1 MIEVKVPEVGESI
14 SEGILAAWLVED
26 GDFVEV
32 DDELFELETDK
43 VTVTINAEQAGR
55 IELMVSAEE
64 DVEVGQVVAKI
75 DESAQKS
82 EEAETGESQEAAPE
96 EEEEEKAAQEK
107 QQAGQGK
114 SKGQKEEAREEEARE
129 EEAREEEA
137 REEEAQEERREAD
150 EKEDSAAGPQERP
163 GPKPVQAQDEASAAS
178 KQLFVPPSVRRMIRE
193 HQIDPDDIESSG
205 RRLSKGDVIRHLNL
219 LRSGAQPSQAAPR
232 QQDRPAPSPTPERR
246 EPGETGRQ
254 TRSKMSSLR
263 KRIAERLVQAQH
275 TAAILTTFNEA
286 DLTNLMAWRDRH
298 KKDFEEKYGI
308 KLGFMSFFVKAVVD
322 ALKTVPEV
330 NRQIEGEEIVE
341 NHYYDIGIAV
351 SSERGLVVPVLR
363 QADRLSFAEVESEIA
378 ELARKV
384 REKKISLDELSGG
397 VFTISNGGVFGSLLS
412 TPILNPP
419 QSGVLGMHSI
429 QRRPV
434 AVGDSV
440 EVRPMMYLALSYD
453 HRVIDGREAV
463 TFLKR
468 ICQCVEDPER
478 MMLEI

>member
-1 MIEVKVPEVGESI
+1 MVEVKVPEVGESI
-14 SEGILAAWLVED
+14 TEGVLAAWLVAD
-26 GDFVEV
+26 GDYVEM
-32 DDELFELETDK
+32 DAELFELETDK
-43 VTVTINAEQAGR
+43 VTVTINAETAGR
-55 IELMVSAEE
+55 IELLCKEEE

-75 DESAQKS
+75 DDSAEKGQGDQEKEAGQEEAGK
-82 EEAETGESQEAAPE
+82 EEAEKEKEEPE
-96 EEEEEKAAQEK
+96 EEEAA
-107 QQAGQGK
+107 
-114 SKGQKEEAREEEARE
+114 EEEDSGQEDQPSGQETDE
-129 EEAREEEA
+129 E
-137 REEEAQEERREAD
+137 
-150 EKEDSAAGPQERP
+150 ERP
-163 GPKPVQAQDEASAAS
+163 GPKPVEDRPAAAS
-178 KQLFVPPSVRRMIRE
+178 GRDSGSRQLFVPPSVRRMIRE
-193 HQIDPDDIESSG
+193 HGIDPDQIESSG
-205 RRLSKGDVIRHLNL
+205 DRLSKSDVIRHLNL
-219 LRSGAQPSQAAPR
+219 LRSQEAPKADSAAQEPAPQAG
-232 QQDRPAPSPTPERR
+232 RPALEPRP
-246 EPGETGRQ
+246 PGEKGRQ

-263 KRIAERLVQAQH
+263 KRIAERLVQAQKS
-275 TAAILTTFNEA
+275 AAILTTFNEA
-286 DLTNLMAWRDRH
+286 DLSNLMAWRERH
-298 KKDFEEKYGI
+298 KKPFEEKYGV
-308 KLGFMSFFVKAVVD
+308 KLGFMSFFVKAAVD

-363 QADRLSFAEVESEIA
+363 EADRLSFAEVETEIA

-384 REKKISLDELSGG
+384 REKKISLEELSGG

-440 EVRPMMYLALSYD
+440 EVRPMMYLAMSYD
-453 HRVIDGREAV
+453 HRIIDGREAV

-478 MMLEI
+478 MMLET

>member
-14 SEGILAAWLVED
+14 SEGILAAWLVKD
-26 GDFVEV
+26 GDYVQV

-43 VTVTINAEQAGR
+43 VTITVNAEQAGR
-55 IELMVSAEE
+55 IELMVGSEE

-75 DESAQKS
+75 DESA
-82 EEAETGESQEAAPE
+82 EEAEGEQAEASPEADEGQESKEKASQQSPKASPAEPDEQEQDQPPSQEAASE
-96 EEEEEKAAQEK
+96 ESRESERAGSDAA
-107 QQAGQGK
+107 
-114 SKGQKEEAREEEARE
+114 R
-129 EEAREEEA
+129 
-137 REEEAQEERREAD
+137 
-150 EKEDSAAGPQERP
+150 PQRP
-163 GPKPVQAQDEASAAS
+163 GPKPVSAQQEAPGSS

-193 HQIDPDDIESSG
+193 HEINPEDIESSG
-205 RRLSKGDVIRHLNL
+205 QRLSKGDVIRHLNL
-219 LRSGAQPSQAAPR
+219 LRSGGQPSQAPATP
-232 QQDRPAPSPTPERR
+232 QDRPEAAQSPQRR
-246 EPGETGRQ
+246 EPGQSGRQ

-263 KRIAERLVQAQH
+263 KRIAERLVQSQQN
-275 TAAILTTFNEA
+275 AAILTTFNEA
-286 DLTNLMAWRDRH
+286 DLTRLMAWRERH
-298 KKDFEEKYGI
+298 KKAFEEKYGI

-363 QADRLSFAEVESEIA
+363 QADQLSFAEIESEIA

-384 REKKISLDELSGG
+384 RDKKISLDELSGG

-429 QRRPV
+429 QKRPV

-453 HRVIDGREAV
+453 HRIIDGREAV

-468 ICQCVEDPER
+468 VCQCVEDPER
-478 MMLEI
+478 MMLDI